1 MGRLISGIPFCDCD
15 SYPCD
20 YVALDVMLQFF
31 GYTTATVLHDEW
43 YFSYQLEGSAE
54 VKISPRITHFQTR
67 LRQCG
72 IHVTV
77 HHERDGE
84 TAWKCAKSRIDE
96 GVPVPAVADTYY
108 LERYYYP
115 GLGHHSSHA
124 VILAGY
130 DDEMDMVHIVD
141 PSPTKLFRGSLPIS
155 GLKEAWGSD
164 EIPKFTWLEIKC
176 SEPRWNL
183 TSDET
188 ERSINKN
195 IQFMRG
201 DSFHVPGT
209 CLGLTGLRSLANDLE
224 HWKWLKKE
232 KARKLLDQVF
242 RQTQMVIPEREG
254 HAKFLEFGAVS
265 LRDRRL
271 CQLARQFKTISQ
283 KWLVFRNLC
292 YIAQKRALIPTL
304 EKLYKRL
311 LEIAN
316 LEEAALNDLELICNH
331 YEPSE

>member
-43 YFSYQLEGSAE
+43 YFSYQLEGSSE

-155 GLKEAWGSD
+155 GLTEAWGSN
-164 EIPKFTWLEIKC
+164 EIPRFTWLEIKC
-176 SEPRWNL
+176 GVL
-183 TSDET
+183 
-188 ERSINKN
+188 
-195 IQFMRG
+195 G
-201 DSFHVPGT
+201 GT
-209 CLGLTGLRSLANDLE
+209 GGSLPSNPSSALLGA
-224 HWKWLKKE
+224 
-232 KARKLLDQVF
+232 
-242 RQTQMVIPEREG
+242 
-254 HAKFLEFGAVS
+254 
-265 LRDRRL
+265 
-271 CQLARQFKTISQ
+271 
-283 KWLVFRNLC
+283 
-292 YIAQKRALIPTL
+292 
-304 EKLYKRL
+304 
-311 LEIAN
+311 
-316 LEEAALNDLELICNH
+316 
-331 YEPSE
+331 